1 MIENEIGWI
10 INLNTILRVGDQK
23 MFLGGVNTI
32 LGRVCNDFAQHA
44 ALIRFEQPRR
54 AAN

>member
-1 MIENEIGWI
+1 MVWI
-10 INLNTILRVGDQK
+10 INLNTILRAGDQK
-23 MFLGGVNTI
+23 MLLGGVNNI
-32 LGRVCNDFAQHA
+32 LGWVCNDFAQHA